1 MNDCDRRFADP
12 LPLTSPRRTRWRGV
26 LAFALAGAMLA
37 STASAAVCTRPA
49 EKSAF
54 DITGLKSELMVTA
67 LACNEQD
74 RYNSFISRY
83 RADLMREDRAL
94 DSYFGRSYG
103 NRARSEHDNY
113 ITNLANVQSESGIKL
128 GTDFCGH
135 SVGMFDKVLA
145 LHSDKELPEFAASQ
159 TIAQPMDL
167 TACPVPVRK
176 PKPTK
181 AKVIKAH
188 AKAPAQKPATTT
200 P

>member
-1 MNDCDRRFADP
+1 MNDSDRRFAGP
-12 LPLTSPRRTRWRGV
+12 FPLTRHPRTAWRGV
-26 LAFALAGAMLA
+26 VAFALASTMLA
-37 STASAAVCTRPA
+37 SAASAAVCTRPA

-54 DITGLKSELMVTA
+54 DIAGLKSELMVTA

-83 RADLMREDRAL
+83 RSDLMQEDRAL
-94 DSYFGRSYG
+94 ESYFGRSYG
-103 NRARSEHDNY
+103 RRARSEHDNY

-128 GTDFCGH
+128 GTGFCGQ

-145 LHSDKELPEFAASQ
+145 LHSDKELPAFAASQ

-167 TACPVPVRK
+167 AACPVPVRK
-176 PKPTK
+176 PQPAK

-188 AKAPAQKPATTT
+188 AKPPAQKPATAT